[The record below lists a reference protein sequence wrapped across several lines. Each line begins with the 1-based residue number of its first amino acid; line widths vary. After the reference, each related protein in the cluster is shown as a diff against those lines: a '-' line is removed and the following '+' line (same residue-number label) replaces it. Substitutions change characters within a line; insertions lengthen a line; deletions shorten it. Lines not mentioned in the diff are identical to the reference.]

1 MNIVILGKGNMGK
14 PMAALAQKAGHEV
27 QSFGSEGAS
36 VEALGKAEIVV
47 MAMKYPQAIEVVSE
61 PAVAQALSGKLVID
75 VTNPLADD
83 FMSLTLGYTS
93 SAAEEIAARLP
104 GAHVVKAFN
113 TVFASVLALRA
124 EGREVSVPIF
134 VAGDDED
141 AVGAV
146 VALVQAF
153 GLEAIPAGA
162 LKNARYLEPMTEQ
175 LIQLGYGLG
184 LGDLIGFGVVRVA

>member
-14 PMAALAQKAGHEV
+14 PISALAQKAGHNV
-27 QSFGSEGAS
+27 QCFGSEGAPID
-36 VEALGKAEIVV
+36 ALGKADIVV
-47 MAMKYPQAIEVVSE
+47 IAVKYPQALEVAGD
-61 PAVAQALSGKLVID
+61 PAVARALSGKLVID

-83 FMSLTLGYTS
+83 FMSLTVGHTS
-93 SAAEEIAARLP
+93 SAAEEIAGRLP
-104 GAHVVKAFN
+104 GARVVKAFN
-113 TVFASVLALRA
+113 TVFAAVIAMRA
-124 EGREVSVPIF
+124 EGREVSVPVF

-141 AVGAV
+141 AVRAV

-153 GLEAIPAGA
+153 GFEPIPAGA

-184 LGDLIGFGVVRVA
+184 QGDRIGFGVVRAV